1 MLTQSHMGV
10 TIWLQQEAETCSILS
25 IWTGESRWQT
35 TDPEEFTFRWESC
48 HQQLPQ
54 VTTEMSSVAFPL
66 SVFFCAMKEY
76 RAWWKSG
83 IFPLCKLFRTEKFNQ
98 SSQCKMVHTFFII
111 LIIST
116 RISTVV
122 RLWNLLPYPHSDVV
136 SGQVSSLVCTGNC
149 PKSHLCEDLQYG

>member
-10 TIWLQQEAETCSILS
+10 TIWLQQEAETFSILS

-35 TDPEEFTFRWESC
+35 TDPEEFTFHWESC

-66 SVFFCAMKEY
+66 SVFFCDCAMKEY
-76 RAWWKSG
+76 RARWKSG

-98 SSQCKMVHTFFII
+98 SSQCKMVHTFSLFWWKNIFKQHKNFHCGSI
-111 LIIST
+111 MKFTPIAT
-116 RISTVV
+116 
-122 RLWNLLPYPHSDVV
+122 LWCGFRASEL
-136 SGQVSSLVCTGNC
+136 SSM
-149 PKSHLCEDLQYG
+149 YR